1 LVALWTGIEI
11 LSSAFL
17 RSMLLAFSPAR
28 GRSAVPLPAGR
39 SVIDLAQPKRAER
52 AHHDEHSCRRPRPA
66 SSFKQPTQSGRRHVR
81 GSRQATGLLL
91 WFVLGLAA
99 VAQAAEPEQ
108 FFASVFLDKQ
118 KIGQFHVRISRA
130 ETGEI
135 EELRARA
142 SVSILGVNL
151 YEFTH
156 DLTQTWRAGELQKL
170 QGRADDNGTNYD
182 LQLTREARDYSGMVN
197 GKPVTL
203 PLAAFPNSIWHY
215 GIVDHSPLFNEVDL
229 KLLKVTTAHK
239 ADTVEFNKKKFPTE
253 RVTIKGDFAATVWF
267 DQDRNFVMA
276 ELKIAGRKVT
286 VKRDP

>member
-1 LVALWTGIEI
+1 MRGAT
-11 LSSAFL
+11 
-17 RSMLLAFSPAR
+17 LA
-28 GRSAVPLPAGR
+28 G
-39 SVIDLAQPKRAER
+39 
-52 AHHDEHSCRRPRPA
+52 
-66 SSFKQPTQSGRRHVR
+66 
-81 GSRQATGLLL
+81 GLLL
-91 WFVLGLAA
+91 CCILGFAT
-99 VAQAAEPEQ
+99 VSEAAEQEQ
-108 FFASVFLDKQ
+108 FFASVFLDKK

-142 SVSILGVNL
+142 SVSILGVQL

-156 DLTQTWRAGELQKL
+156 DLTQTWRHGELEQL
-170 QGRADDNGTNYD
+170 HGLADDNGTKYD
-182 LQLTREARDYSGMVN
+182 LQLTREAGDYSGAVN

-215 GIVDHSPLFNEVDL
+215 GIVDHSLLFNEVDL
-229 KLLKVTTAHK
+229 KLLKVTTTHEP
-239 ADTVEFNKKKFPTE
+239 DTVEFDKKKIPTE

-267 DQDRNFVMA
+267 DRDRNFVMA